1 MKLTELEYVLLAHL
15 KRRARTG
22 YELGKALEGLP
33 MGTFSSSPGS
43 IYPALRRLSKARL
56 VRPSEVPRGRRPRKE
71 FRLTKAGT
79 GRLSAWLDAPVTP
92 PELLRRPGVLA
103 LRYSFLP
110 TAERRAAFLSAY
122 AAAALEGL
130 EHYSRFLLEAR
141 SRAVHGSIGA
151 LELVR
156 DMLATHRAWAE
167 REVDKVAGD
176 DSR

>member
-22 YELGKALEGLP
+22 YELGKAFEGLP

-43 IYPALRRLSKARL
+43 IYPALRRLSEAGL
-56 VRPSEVPRGRRPRKE
+56 VQPSEVPLGRRPRKE
-71 FRLTKAGT
+71 FRLTKVGK
-79 GRLSAWLDAPVTP
+79 RQLRVWLHAPVTL

-122 AAAALEGL
+122 VAAALEGL
-130 EHYSRFLLEAR
+130 EHYSKFLSEAR
-141 SRAVHGSIGA
+141 GHAVDGSIGA

-156 DMLATHRAWAE
+156 DLLVSHRAWAE
-167 REVDKVAGD
+167 RELDKMSGD
-176 DSR
+176 KSR